1 MSNHLTPDEL
11 ADQLRMNQQEL
22 TQAAEATHGRFYTLA
37 SADRVLD
44 DLPAGTR
51 VALNTPRPPLLLW
64 NHWLCFLLVMGLLTS
79 EWLLRKRKTRSF
91 R

>member
-1 MSNHLTPDEL
+1 
-11 ADQLRMNQQEL
+11 MNQQEL
-22 TQAAEATHGRFYTLA
+22 TQAAEATHGRFYTLV

-64 NHWLCFLLVMGLLTS
+64 NHWLCFLLVMGLLTA
-79 EWLLRKRKTRSF
+79 EWLLRKRKHLL
-91 R
+91 